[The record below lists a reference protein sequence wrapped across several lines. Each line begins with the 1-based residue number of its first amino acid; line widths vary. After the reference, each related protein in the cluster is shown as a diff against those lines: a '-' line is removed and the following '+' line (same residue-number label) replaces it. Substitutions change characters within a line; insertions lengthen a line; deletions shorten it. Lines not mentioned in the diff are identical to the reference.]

1 MLTRSPKC
9 DNLKASGECR
19 RAKVKRERGGS
30 VEVDQLLALDGKVV
44 VVAGAGGGGIG
55 TAVCAMVASAGGSV
69 LALDNRPDALN
80 AVAEAVRGV
89 GGRHR
94 SVVVD
99 VRDLSAV
106 EKAVEG
112 ATDLGP
118 LFGLV
123 HVAGG
128 TRPQDWSPT
137 HRYDLQIFDEVLA
150 LNLRS
155 VVITNEVVGSRL
167 LRLGTGGSI
176 VNISS
181 LAGLTAMPFGVSY
194 AAAKAGVLAL
204 TRTAALEWG
213 AAGIRVNAVAP
224 GTIRTPKTGDHDG
237 GHGHVADSPEER
249 AALPLG
255 RRGSPDDIAGAVLFL
270 LSDLASWVTGQVLVV
285 DGGSSARPSF
295 LGPDNLPVFLRDEA
309 RRSELLRPDTVETS
323 DRDLG
328 T

>member
-1 MLTRSPKC
+1 VT
-9 DNLKASGECR
+9 
-19 RAKVKRERGGS
+19 
-30 VEVDQLLALDGKVV
+30 VDRWLALDVRVV
-44 VVAGAGGGGIG
+44 VVAGAG
-55 TAVCAMVASAGGSV
+55 ASV
-69 LALDNRPDALN
+69 LALDNRPDALA
-80 AVAEAVRGV
+80 AVDAAVRGV
-89 GGRHR
+89 GGVHR
-94 SVVVD
+94 SVVTD

-106 EKAVEG
+106 EKAVDE

-137 HRYDLQIFDEVLA
+137 HRYDPGVFDEVLA

-155 VVITNEVVGSRL
+155 VLITNEVVGSRL
-167 LRLGTGGSI
+167 LLQGTGGSI

-213 AAGIRVNAVAP
+213 GAGIRVNAVAP
-224 GTIRTPKTGDHDG
+224 GTVRTPKTTG
-237 GHGHVADSPEER
+237 GGNGGPLADSPEER

-255 RRGSPDDIAGAVLFL
+255 RRGRPDDIAGAVLFL
-270 LSDLASWVTGQVLVV
+270 LSDLASWVTGQVLAV

-295 LGPDNLPVFLRDEA
+295 LDPDNLPVFLHDQA
-309 RRSELLRPDTVETS
+309 RRAELLGRAAVDVRDGDS
-323 DRDLG
+323 DPG
-328 T
+328 P

>member
-1 MLTRSPKC
+1 MT
-9 DNLKASGECR
+9 
-19 RAKVKRERGGS
+19 
-30 VEVDQLLALDGKVV
+30 VDRWLALEGKVV

-55 TAVCAMVASAGGSV
+55 TSVCAIVAEAGASV
-69 LALDNRPDALN
+69 LALDNRPEALA
-80 AVAEAVRGV
+80 AVDQAVRAV
-89 GGRHR
+89 GGTHR
-94 SVVVD
+94 SVVTD

-106 EKAVEG
+106 EAAVVG

-137 HRYDLQIFDEVLA
+137 HRYDLEVFDEVLA

-155 VVITNEVVGSRL
+155 VLITNEVVGSRL
-167 LRLGTGGSI
+167 LLQGTGGSI
-176 VNISS
+176 VNIAS
-181 LAGLTAMPFGVSY
+181 LAGLSAMPFGVSY
-194 AAAKAGVLAL
+194 AAAKAGVMAL

-213 AAGIRVNAVAP
+213 GAGIRVNAVAP
-224 GTIRTPKTGDHDG
+224 GTVRTPKTTG
-237 GHGHVADSPEER
+237 GGEGEQLADSPEER

-270 LSDLASWVTGQVLVV
+270 LSDLASWVTGQVLAV

-295 LGPDNLPVFLRDEA
+295 LGPDNLPVFLHDQA
-309 RRSELLRPDTVETS
+309 RRSELLSRAAGDIPDRG
-323 DRDLG
+323 RDPG
-328 T
+328 D

>member
-1 MLTRSPKC
+1 M
-9 DNLKASGECR
+9 D
-19 RAKVKRERGGS
+19 
-30 VEVDQLLALDGKVV
+30 VDQLLALDGKLV

-55 TAVCAMVASAGGSV
+55 TSVCAMVAGAGGSV
-69 LALDNRPDALN
+69 LALDNRPDALD
-80 AVAEAVRGV
+80 AVTEAVRGV

-94 SVVVD
+94 SVVAD

-106 EKAVEG
+106 EKAVDE

-137 HRYDLQIFDEVLA
+137 HRYDMQIFDEVLA

-213 AAGIRVNAVAP
+213 GAGIRVNAVAP
-224 GTIRTPKTGDHDG
+224 GTVRTPKTTARPRRRARQRGGQPRRARRLALGSTRQPRRYCRGRPVPLVGPGLLGDRTG
-237 GHGHVADSPEER
+237 A
-249 AALPLG
+249 G
-255 RRGSPDDIAGAVLFL
+255 RRRRVLGPPVLFGP
-270 LSDLASWVTGQVLVV
+270 GQ
-285 DGGSSARPSF
+285 SAGVP
-295 LGPDNLPVFLRDEA
+295 P
-309 RRSELLRPDTVETS
+309 
-323 DRDLG
+323 
-328 T
+328 

>member
-1 MLTRSPKC
+1 MT
-9 DNLKASGECR
+9 
-19 RAKVKRERGGS
+19 
-30 VEVDQLLALDGKVV
+30 VDRWLALDGKVV

-55 TAVCAMVASAGGSV
+55 TSVCAMVAEAGASV
-69 LALDNRPDALN
+69 LALDNRPDALA
-80 AVAEAVRGV
+80 AVDRAVRGV
-89 GGRHR
+89 GGTHR
-94 SVVVD
+94 SVVAD

-106 EKAVEG
+106 EKAVDD
-112 ATDLGP
+112 ATDLGQ

-137 HRYDLQIFDEVLA
+137 HRYDPEVFDEVLA

-155 VVITNEVVGSRL
+155 VLITNEVVGSRL
-167 LRLGTGGSI
+167 LLQRTGGSI
-176 VNISS
+176 VNIAS
-181 LAGLTAMPFGVSY
+181 LAGLSAMPFGVSY

-213 AAGIRVNAVAP
+213 GAGIRVNAVAP
-224 GTIRTPKTGDHDG
+224 GTVRTPKTTG
-237 GHGHVADSPEER
+237 GGNGRQLPDSPEER

-270 LSDLASWVTGQVLVV
+270 LSDLASWVTGQVLAV

-295 LGPDNLPVFLRDEA
+295 LDSDNLPVFLHDQA
-309 RRSELLRPDTVETS
+309 RRSELLSRAAVELS
-323 DRDLG
+323 DRDPG
-328 T
+328 V

>member
-1 MLTRSPKC
+1 VT
-9 DNLKASGECR
+9 
-19 RAKVKRERGGS
+19 
-30 VEVDQLLALDGKVV
+30 VDRWLALDGKVV

-55 TAVCAMVASAGGSV
+55 TSVCAMVARAGASV
-69 LALDNRPDALN
+69 LALDIRSDALA
-80 AVAEAVRGV
+80 AVDQAVRGV
-89 GGRHR
+89 GGTHR
-94 SVVVD
+94 SVVTD

-106 EKAVEG
+106 EKAVDE
-112 ATDLGP
+112 AADLGP

-137 HRYDLQIFDEVLA
+137 HRYDPEVFDEVLA

-155 VVITNEVVGSRL
+155 VLITNEVVGSRL
-167 LRLGTGGSI
+167 LLQTTGGSI
-176 VNISS
+176 VNIASV
-181 LAGLTAMPFGVSY
+181 AGLSAMPFGVSY

-213 AAGIRVNAVAP
+213 GAGIRVNAVAP
-224 GTIRTPKTGDHDG
+224 GTVRTPKTMGGGDG
-237 GHGHVADSPEER
+237 GQLADSPEER

-270 LSDLASWVTGQVLVV
+270 LSDLASWVTGQVLAV

-295 LGPDNLPVFLRDEA
+295 LDPDNLPVFLHDQA
-309 RRSELLRPDTVETS
+309 RRSELLRMAAVDVHAPDT
-323 DRDLG
+323 G
-328 T
+328 A

>member
-1 MLTRSPKC
+1 VT
-9 DNLKASGECR
+9 
-19 RAKVKRERGGS
+19 
-30 VEVDQLLALDGKVV
+30 VDRWLALDGKVV

-55 TAVCAMVASAGGSV
+55 TSVCAMVAEAGGSV
-69 LALDNRPDALN
+69 LALDNRPDALTVVDQ
-80 AVAEAVRGV
+80 AVGGV

-94 SVVVD
+94 SVVTD
-99 VRDLSAV
+99 VRDLTAV
-106 EKAVEG
+106 ERAVDEASG
-112 ATDLGP
+112 LGR

-137 HRYDLQIFDEVLA
+137 HRYDPQVFDEVLA

-155 VVITNEVVGSRL
+155 VLITNEVVGSRL
-167 LRLGTGGSI
+167 LSQGTGGSI

-213 AAGIRVNAVAP
+213 RADIRVNAVAP
-224 GTIRTPKTGDHDG
+224 GTVRTPKTTGADG
-237 GHGHVADSPEER
+237 GSREDSPDER

-295 LGPDNLPVFLRDEA
+295 LDSDNLPVFLHDPA
-309 RRSELLRPDTVETS
+309 RRTDLLRGAAGDDNGPIGS
-323 DRDLG
+323 G
-328 T
+328 SSS

>member
-1 MLTRSPKC
+1 
-9 DNLKASGECR
+9 
-19 RAKVKRERGGS
+19 
-30 VEVDQLLALDGKVV
+30 VDRWLALDGKVV

-55 TAVCAMVASAGGSV
+55 TSVCAMVARAGASV
-69 LALDNRPDALN
+69 LALDIRSDALA
-80 AVAEAVRGV
+80 AVDQAVRGV
-89 GGRHR
+89 GGTHR
-94 SVVVD
+94 SVVTD

-106 EKAVEG
+106 EKAVDE
-112 ATDLGP
+112 AADLGP

-137 HRYDLQIFDEVLA
+137 HRYDPEVFDEVLA

-155 VVITNEVVGSRL
+155 VLITNEVVGSRL
-167 LRLGTGGSI
+167 LLQKTGGSI
-176 VNISS
+176 VNIASV
-181 LAGLTAMPFGVSY
+181 AGLSAMPFGVSY

-213 AAGIRVNAVAP
+213 GAGIRVNAVAP
-224 GTIRTPKTGDHDG
+224 GTVRTPKTMGGGDG
-237 GHGHVADSPEER
+237 GQLADSPEER

-270 LSDLASWVTGQVLVV
+270 LSDLASWVTGQVLAV

-295 LGPDNLPVFLRDEA
+295 LDPDNLPVFLHDQA
-309 RRSELLRPDTVETS
+309 RRSELLRMAAVDVHAPDT
-323 DRDLG
+323 G
-328 T
+328 A